1 MADLNYF
8 DLNIG
13 KNGKKKKRSIFILE
27 KKFKLFQATVY
38 VRRKCFINL

>member
-13 KNGKKKKRSIFILE
+13 KNGKKKKKDLCSSWKKNLSSFRQLSMLE
-27 KKFKLFQATVY
+27 ESVL
-38 VRRKCFINL
+38 

>member
-13 KNGKKKKRSIFILE
+13 KNGKKKKDLFSSWKKNLSSFRQLSMLE
-27 KKFKLFQATVY
+27 ESVL
-38 VRRKCFINL
+38 